1 MLYLHGIGHFHP
13 ATVITN
19 QFLVD
24 MDIGITPEWLD
35 RAGIRERRTVLPL
48 DYIRT
53 TLNTDPRAAN
63 EASTETNSATAL
75 SAARLALARA
85 GIEPADLG
93 MVISGGCSPQYSVPA
108 EAAIVAA
115 ELGAEAMALDINCG
129 CCTFVAQ
136 LHYLSC
142 LRPEFLPDFVL
153 LVNAENSTRVIDY
166 RDRTCAPL
174 IGDASVAAVVSPRVP
189 ARAVIYHTTLHSAV
203 RDWRHTVVPSGC
215 HLRQAGMAMRKF
227 ALEKAPSVLHALRCR
242 PEAHGCEFRFIG
254 HQVVL
259 PLLREICSRTGIHE
273 AMHLYNFERFGSCA
287 SAGAPSVLSQEWGT
301 LSNTCIGMVV
311 FGAGLSWGG
320 ALLSIKGA

>member
-13 ATVITN
+13 ETVITN
-19 QFLVD
+19 RFLLD
-24 MDIGITPEWLD
+24 MGTGIAAEWLD
-35 RAGIRERRTVLPL
+35 RAGILERRTVLPL

-53 TLNTDPRAAN
+53 TLNKDPRAAN
-63 EASTETNSATAL
+63 EASIQTNAATAS

-85 GIEPADLG
+85 GLEPADLG
-93 MVISGGCSPQYSVPA
+93 MVIGGSCSPQYSVPA

-115 ELGAEAMALDINCG
+115 ELGADAVAFDINCG

-142 LRPEFLPDFVL
+142 LRPEVMPDFVL

-166 RDRTCAPL
+166 RDRTCAAL
-174 IGDASVAAVVSPRVP
+174 IGDASVAAVVSTRVP
-189 ARAVIYHTTLHSAV
+189 ARAVICHTTLHSAV
-203 RDWRHTVVPSGC
+203 RDWEHTVVRSGC
-215 HLRQAGMAMRKF
+215 HFRQAGMAMRKF
-227 ALEKAPSVLHALRCR
+227 ALEKAPLVLHALRCR
-242 PEAHGCEFRFIG
+242 PQTHGREFRFIG

-259 PLLREICSRTGIHE
+259 PLLREICSRAGIAE
-273 AMHLYNFERFGSCA
+273 AMHLYNFDRFGSCA

-301 LSNTCIGMVV
+301 LSNTCVGIVV

-320 ALLSIKGA
+320 ALLSIGQ